1 MNRIELNH
9 WFIDNNSLS
18 ISLMNF
24 CVKINH
30 HIISNNTCFV
40 MQVIHEQDN
49 IFLYFNSLEEAIKFT
64 ENIVINCTNMDE
76 VLNKYHELNGK
87 ILSLKR

>member
-30 HIISNNTCFV
+30 HIIRNNTCFV